1 MNKRSKSSN
10 TKNISPLTDKPQDNS
25 SANTHPSVRTALKK
39 ILARGK
45 GQGFIT
51 YDEINDM
58 LPSEY
63 LTSEQIDNAI
73 TTLSEAG
80 INVIENQEEEND
92 NVEITLDDESGEG
105 LLEEA
110 EEELATTDDPVRMYL
125 RDMGGIELLSRE
137 GEIEIAKRIE
147 EGRETMLY
155 ALCES
160 PLALKQFITWHEDLT
175 NEKLLLRE
183 ILDLDAMYGTDTEF
197 SEDNNFDGV
206 KPGKFKDDDD
216 YEDAEDEGNKDED
229 YDDENEDEE
238 YDDSEEEGDTS
249 LLAIEA
255 ALLPGVL
262 ETFNKISEVCTKL
275 LEIRTEALNYSLQN
289 NKQGTNS
296 SWIKNIKKYSKELVN
311 LIKELHLNEKC
322 VEALIDH
329 LYGLNRK
336 LIGLETNLLHQISAY
351 DIERKSFLDNYTG
364 NEMGLGWIEDLAA
377 KNKNWHNLLS
387 NEKEKITKFHQD
399 VTTIAK
405 AVILPIPDFKQLVQ
419 MIQKGERSANK
430 AKKEMIEANLRLVI
444 SIAKKYANKGLQFLD
459 LIQEGNIGLMK
470 AVDKFEY
477 KRGYKFSTY
486 ATWWIRQAITR
497 SIADQARTI
506 RIPVHMIETINKI
519 VRTSRQMLH
528 ELGYEPTPNEI
539 AERLTMPVEKVRKVM
554 KIAKEPV
561 SLENPVGDE
570 EGSSLGTFI
579 EDKNAILPVEAAIQ
593 SNLRGITTKVLL
605 SLTPREERVLRMRF
619 GISINTDHTL
629 EEVGQQF
636 FVTRERI
643 RQIESKA
650 IRKLKHPSRSKK
662 LRSFLNT

>member
-10 TKNISPLTDKPQDNS
+10 TKNINNSAEKPQDNS
-25 SANTHPSVRTALKK
+25 SSNAHPSLTTALKK

-58 LPSEY
+58 LPQEY
-63 LTSEQIDNAI
+63 LTSEQVDNAI
-73 TTLSEAG
+73 TALSEAG
-80 INVIENQEEEND
+80 INVIENQDEDE
-92 NVEITLDDESGEG
+92 EITLNDDDNGEG
-105 LLEEA
+105 LSEEVEEEE

-175 NEKLLLRE
+175 NEKILLRE

-197 SEDNNFDGV
+197 SESEGFEGV
-206 KPGKFKDDDD
+206 KPTKFKAD
-216 YEDAEDEGNKDED
+216 GED
-229 YDDENEDEE
+229 YDEEDEE
-238 YDDSEEEGDTS
+238 EYDEEDEEDYDEEGEEEGDTS

-262 ETFNKISEVCTKL
+262 ETFSKISDVCTKL
-275 LEIRTEALNYSLQN
+275 LEIRVEVLDYSLEN
-289 NKQGTNS
+289 HKQSANS
-296 SWIKNIKKYSKELVN
+296 NWAKNIKKHSKELVN

-329 LYGLNRK
+329 LYGLNRR
-336 LIGLETNLLHQISAY
+336 LISLETNLLRQISAY
-351 DIERKSFLDNYTG
+351 EIDRKSFLDNYIG
-364 NEMGLGWIEDLAA
+364 NEMGLSWIENLAA
-377 KNKNWHNLLS
+377 KNKNWNNLLS
-387 NEKEKITKFHQD
+387 SEGEKIKKFHHE
-399 VTTIAK
+399 VISIAK
-405 AVILPIPDFKQLVQ
+405 SVILPITDFKQLVQ

-539 AERLTMPVEKVRKVM
+539 AERLAMPVEKVRKVM

-593 SNLRGITTKVLL
+593 SNLRGVTTKVLL

-662 LRSFLNT
+662 LRGFLNT